1 MYTLLLIIHV
11 PDFGFILIALP
22 LRNTEEIISR
32 DALSVQTEVLLQSN
46 YPRVCSENIS
56 MATSNSESADEQYI
70 EVDVVDGSVE
80 DPLWLLASREF
91 VTLAV
96 ECVME
101 QEDESDA
108 TEEEEVDVTGEDTE

>member
-1 MYTLLLIIHV
+1 
-11 PDFGFILIALP
+11 
-22 LRNTEEIISR
+22 
-32 DALSVQTEVLLQSN
+32 
-46 YPRVCSENIS
+46 

-80 DPLWLLASREF
+80 DPLWLLASRKF

-108 TEEEEVDVTGEDTE
+108 TEEEEVDVTGEDTEWYLCSCWEYMFSILNSWADVWTKFLTQGLIYQMVRRIPAFFCQFDIVYVS